1 MLGVLYILTNQSMPG
16 LVKIGLTTTN
26 VEQRMRELDTTGIP
40 LPFEC
45 FSAWEVTDAVM
56 AEKALH
62 VAFGD
67 HRIRER
73 REFFRLSPDKPTAI
87 LKAFGIK
94 NVTPSNDVVEDI
106 DDLRAL
112 DKARSRRPKFTFDMV
127 GVPVS
132 AELNSVF
139 DDEVTCVVQSN
150 NKVLFRGQSMSLTQS
165 ALIIAHET
173 GRNWK
178 TLAGPEYWKFEDQTL
193 SELRNTEEAS
203 DE

>member
-45 FSAWEVTDAVM
+45 FSAWEVTDAAM

-73 REFFRLSPDKPTAI
+73 REFFRLSPDKPTAV
-87 LKAFGIK
+87 LKAFGIR

>member
-87 LKAFGIK
+87 LKAFGIR

>member
-1 MLGVLYILTNQSMPG
+1 VFGVLYVLTNQSMPG

-45 FSAWEVTDAVM
+45 FSAWEVADAVV

-87 LKAFGIK
+87 LKAFGIR
-94 NVTPSNDVVEDI
+94 NVTPSNDVVENV

-112 DKARSRRPKFTFDMV
+112 DKARSCRPKFGFDMV
-127 GVPVS
+127 EVPVS

-139 DDEVTCVVQSN
+139 DDEIVCVVEAN
-150 NKVLFRGQSMSLTQS
+150 NKVRFRGQLMSLTQS
-165 ALIIAHET
+165 ALIVAHET

-193 SELRNTEEAS
+193 SELRNMEEAS

>member
-1 MLGVLYILTNQSMPG
+1 MC
-16 LVKIGLTTTN
+16 
-26 VEQRMRELDTTGIP
+26 ELDTTGIP

-87 LKAFGIK
+87 LKAFGIR
-94 NVTPSNDVVEDI
+94 NVTPSNDVVENI